1 MNVLYQTLLPFL
13 GIIVFLIVVHELGHF
28 VTAKLAGVKVLE
40 FGIGYPPRI
49 WGVRRGET
57 EYTINIVPLGGFVRL
72 LGEEDPSDPRS
83 LAAKPRW
90 VRIIVLA
97 SGAGMNL
104 VLAVFLFALA
114 LSIPREVDVGKAIIL
129 DVQPNSPAERA
140 GLQPGDLILE
150 VEGREIQNVGDVS
163 RQVLLNLGEDIT
175 FKVKRG
181 QEIITTKAHAR
192 FDPPNAIDPKTGEVA
207 KDYETCETLQQGAT
221 GITVGP
227 AFGSVRPIPEE
238 ERLRRLEELRA
249 LPCAPPNLDL
259 ADIPQFEITPFTEV
273 QREPPWTA
281 LKDGVR
287 ISYESL
293 ILARNEV
300 IRWITGGSRP
310 QLSGPVGIAQ
320 ATGEVVEE
328 AGWKSLTDFAGLL
341 SINLAILNILPLPML
356 DGGRVVFVLLEVLR
370 GGRRIAPQKEAMVH
384 FIGLVALLTF
394 AVVITYFDI
403 LRIFEG
409 RSLLQ

>member
-1 MNVLYQTLLPFL
+1 MSVLYETLLPFL
-13 GIIVFLIVVHELGHF
+13 GVIVFLIVVHELGHF

-40 FGIGYPPRI
+40 FGIGYPPRV

-57 EYTINIVPLGGFVRL
+57 EYTINAVPLGGFVRL

-83 LAAKPRW
+83 LASKPRW

-150 VEGREIQNVGDVS
+150 VQGRKIQNVGDVS

-181 QEIITTKAHAR
+181 QEIVTTKAHAR

-207 KDYETCETLQQGAT
+207 RDYETCETLRQGAT

-227 AFGSVRPIPEE
+227 AFGSVRAIPEE
-238 ERLRRLEELRA
+238 ERQRRLDELKA

-259 ADIPQFEITPFTEV
+259 ADIPQFDITPFTEV
-273 QREPPWTA
+273 QREPPWIA
-281 LKDGVR
+281 LRDGVR

-320 ATGEVVEE
+320 ATGEVVNE

>member
-1 MNVLYQTLLPFL
+1 MSVLYETLLPFL
-13 GIIVFLIVVHELGHF
+13 GVIVFLIVVHELGHF

-40 FGIGYPPRI
+40 FGIGYPPRV

-57 EYTINIVPLGGFVRL
+57 EYTINAVPLGGFVRL

-83 LAAKPRW
+83 LASKPRW

-150 VEGREIQNVGDVS
+150 VQGRKIQNVGDVS

-181 QEIITTKAHAR
+181 QEIVTTKAHAR

-207 KDYETCETLQQGAT
+207 RDYETCETLRQGAT

-227 AFGSVRPIPEE
+227 AFGSVRAIPEE
-238 ERLRRLEELRA
+238 ERQRRLDELKA

-259 ADIPQFEITPFTEV
+259 ADIPQFDITPFTEV
-273 QREPPWTA
+273 QREPPWIA
-281 LKDGVR
+281 LRDAVR

-320 ATGEVVEE
+320 ATGEVVNE